1 MYIIQRREKR
11 KRREK
16 SETFQVHDSMIHKRS
31 GEKER
36 VGIIIMIKNH
46 QTVYP

>member
-1 MYIIQRREKR
+1 MRTKR
-11 KRREK
+11 KRWEK

-36 VGIIIMIKNH
+36 VIIMIKKNH